1 MKKLLTE
8 WRKFLK
14 EGEGAYYHI
23 TRTENVHS
31 IVPPNGIGLIPATP
45 TDMEGEAKG
54 VYLFRSIDE
63 AEDALMG
70 WLGERFSE
78 DDPLTLLR
86 VDSAGVGELDTD
98 SAAGFEAV
106 SRTAIAP
113 EFILP
118 EKEYPAVEQ
127 ENK

>member
-14 EGEGAYYHI
+14 EDEGAYYHI
-23 TRTENVHS
+23 TRSENVPS
-31 IVPPNGIGLIPATP
+31 IMRSGLTP
-45 TDMEGEAKG
+45 VKPMDMEGEAKG

>member
-23 TRTENVHS
+23 TRTENVPS
-31 IVPPNGIGLIPATP
+31 IVPPSGIGLIPATP

-70 WLGERFSE
+70 WLGDKFDE

-113 EFILP
+113 EFVDV
-118 EKEYPAVEQ
+118 EKK
-127 ENK
+127 NI

>member
-23 TRTENVHS
+23 TRTENVPS
-31 IVPPNGIGLIPATP
+31 IVPPSGIGLIPATP
-45 TDMEGEAKG
+45 TDMEDVEG
-54 VYLFRSIDE
+54 VYLFRSAVA
-63 AEDALMG
+63 AEDALMN
-70 WLGERFSE
+70 WLGDRFDE

-98 SAAGFEAV
+98 SAAGFEAI

-113 EFILP
+113 EFIS
-118 EKEYPAVEQ
+118 VEQ
-127 ENK
+127 ENI

>member
-23 TRTENVHS
+23 TRSENVPS
-31 IVPPNGIGLIPATP
+31 IMRSGLTP
-45 TDMEGEAKG
+45 VKPMDMEDVEGG
-54 VYLFRSIDE
+54 YLFRSAVA
-63 AEDALMG
+63 AEDALMN
-70 WLGERFSE
+70 WLGDRFDE

-98 SAAGFEAV
+98 SAAGFEAI
-106 SRTAIAP
+106 SRTTIAP
-113 EFILP
+113 EFIS
-118 EKEYPAVEQ
+118 VEQ
-127 ENK
+127 ENI